1 MSSPFVAF
9 VGGGSIMPCSNGL
22 FFRKII
28 RIHFGNDV
36 CSNGFFIN
44 IFGAIE
50 PILEEKSFFYT
61 HTLTNV
67 GLLLLKTAW
76 SSLVKYGY
84 EQFFFLW
91 KKDSDLWQTEKWF
104 LHLVSIVGSSHF
116 ETVIMTKRMDFE
128 NTSMQWQCWFLF
140 WFYSQFYVRQTAMTT
155 FLLCFSHRVCVCVSH
170 FSLVSIFH
178 LIFTHSIFPILSL
191 SIGELSRSRIGWIFP
206 AMSDSYRASL
216 FRS

>member
-1 MSSPFVAF
+1 
-9 VGGGSIMPCSNGL
+9 MPCSNGL

-50 PILEEKSFFYT
+50 PILEEKSLFYT

-84 EQFFFLW
+84 EQFFFYGKRIPIYGKQKNGFCIWFLSLAHHIL
-91 KKDSDLWQTEKWF
+91 KPSLWQSAWTLK
-104 LHLVSIVGSSHF
+104 IPACNDNVGF
-116 ETVIMTKRMDFE
+116 YFDFIR
-128 NTSMQWQCWFLF
+128 NFMCARRL
-140 WFYSQFYVRQTAMTT
+140 RQHSCS
-155 FLLCFSHRVCVCVSH
+155 LSLIVCVCVSR
-170 FSLVSIFH
+170 FSLDSIFH